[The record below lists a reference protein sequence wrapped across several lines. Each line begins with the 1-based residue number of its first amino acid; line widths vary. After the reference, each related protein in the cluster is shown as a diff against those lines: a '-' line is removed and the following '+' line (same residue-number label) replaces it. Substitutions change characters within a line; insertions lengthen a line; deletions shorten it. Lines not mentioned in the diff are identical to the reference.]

1 MSLPQQKPG
10 TENDKKLTELEY
22 WKMQCHF
29 MKKSITAMQGTLRS
43 KDAEIAKL
51 KQNLCDLNK
60 QILIIQEAECTKQ
73 KDEFDKAVV
82 NLDSEYEQNLQ
93 LDIKKR
99 LNIPLDEGFSYDPN
113 TLKVTTTKK
122 K

>member
-10 TENDKKLTELEY
+10 TEEKKKLTELEY
-22 WKMQCHF
+22 WKMQVHF
-29 MKKSITAMQGTLRS
+29 MKKSITAMQGTMRS

-73 KDEFDKAVV
+73 KDEFDKASVS
-82 NLDSEYEQNLQ
+82 LDNDYEQGLR

-99 LNIPLDEGFSYDPN
+99 LDIPLDKGFSYDPN
-113 TLKVTTTKK
+113 TLEVKVTDK
-122 K
+122 